1 MMVGVTLLL
10 ILLSIICKF
19 LVSYI
24 KAIRTGDPN
33 ESELTYW
40 MFSYDFKS
48 KNKEWIPE
56 DKNLLKRKR
65 NRNALIFILYMI
77 IFLIFLTFNSFIAHL
92 LDIIVSIKKFNYP
105 I

>member
-1 MMVGVTLLL
+1 MFSVTFLL

-24 KAIRTGDPN
+24 KKIRTGDPN
-33 ESELTYW
+33 ESDLTYW

-48 KNKEWIPE
+48 KNKEWFPE
-56 DKNLLKRKR
+56 DKDLLKKKR
-65 NRNALIFILYMI
+65 HRNALIFILYI
-77 IFLIFLTFNSFIAHL
+77 NVFLIFLIFTSFVAHL
-92 LDIIVSIKKFNYP
+92 LDAIINFKRFSYP

>member
-1 MMVGVTLLL
+1 MLAVTLLL
-10 ILLSIICKF
+10 IFLVLIYKF

-24 KAIRTGDPN
+24 KSIRTGDPN

-56 DKNLLKRKR
+56 DQNLLRRKR
-65 NRNALIFILYMI
+65 NRNALIFILYML
-77 IFLIFLTFNSFIAHL
+77 IFLIFLTFNSFVAHL
-92 LDIIVSIKKFNYP
+92 LDVIINVQRFNYP

>member
-1 MMVGVTLLL
+1 MLGVTLLL
-10 ILLSIICKF
+10 LFLSIICRF

-24 KAIRTGDPN
+24 KKIRTGDPN

-48 KNKEWIPE
+48 KNKEWVPE
-56 DKNLLKRKR
+56 DNHLLLKKR
-65 NRNALIFILYMI
+65 NRNTLIFILYI
-77 IFLIFLTFNSFIAHL
+77 NIFLIFLTFNSFIAHL
-92 LDIIVSIKKFNYP
+92 LDIIINVQRFSYP

>member
-1 MMVGVTLLL
+1 MLGVTFLL
-10 ILLSIICKF
+10 IFLSSICEF

-24 KAIRTGDPN
+24 KSIRTGDPN

-56 DKNLLKRKR
+56 DKNLLRRKR
-65 NRNALIFILYMI
+65 NRNALIFILYLV
-77 IFLIFLTFNSFIAHL
+77 IFLIFLTFNSFVAHL
-92 LDIIVSIKKFNYP
+92 LDVIINIKKFN
-105 I
+105 

>member
-1 MMVGVTLLL
+1 MLGVTLLL
-10 ILLSIICKF
+10 ILLLITCKF

-24 KAIRTGDPN
+24 KLIRTGDPN

-40 MFSYDFKS
+40 MFSYDFKT

-56 DKNLLKRKR
+56 DKNLIKRKR
-65 NRNALIFILYMI
+65 NRNAMIFILYI
-77 IFLIFLTFNSFIAHL
+77 NVFLIFLTFNSFVAHL
-92 LDIIVSIKKFNYP
+92 LDVIVNIKKFSYP

>member
-1 MMVGVTLLL
+1 MLGVTSLL
-10 ILLSIICKF
+10 IFLSIICKF

-24 KAIRTGDPN
+24 KTIRTGDPN

-48 KNKEWIPE
+48 KNKEWSPE
-56 DKNLLKRKR
+56 DKHLLKRKR
-65 NRNALIFILYMI
+65 NRNALIFILYI
-77 IFLIFLTFNSFIAHL
+77 NVFLIFLTFNSFIAHL
-92 LDIIVSIKKFNYP
+92 LNIIINVQRFSYP

>member
-1 MMVGVTLLL
+1 MLGIIILL
-10 ILLSIICKF
+10 IFLSIICEF

-24 KAIRTGDPN
+24 KSIRTGDPN

-56 DKNLLKRKR
+56 DKNLLRRKR
-65 NRNALIFILYMI
+65 NRNALIFILYI
-77 IFLIFLTFNSFIAHL
+77 NVFLIFLTFNSFIAHL
-92 LDIIVSIKKFNYP
+92 LDVIINIEKFTYP
-105 I
+105 V

>member
-1 MMVGVTLLL
+1 MLGVSSLL
-10 ILLSIICKF
+10 ILLSIICIF

-24 KAIRTGDPN
+24 KKIRTGDHN
-33 ESELTYW
+33 ENELTYW

-56 DKNLLKRKR
+56 DSNLLRRKR
-65 NRNALIFILYMI
+65 NRNALIFLLYILV
-77 IFLIFLTFNSFIAHL
+77 FLIFLTFNSFVAHL
-92 LDIIVSIKKFNYP
+92 LDAIVSIKKFSYP

>member
-1 MMVGVTLLL
+1 MLGVTLLL
-10 ILLSIICKF
+10 IFLFIICKF

-48 KNKEWIPE
+48 KNREWVPE
-56 DKNLLKRKR
+56 DNNSLKRKR
-65 NRNALIFILYMI
+65 DRNALIFILYI
-77 IFLIFLTFNSFIAHL
+77 IVFLIFLTLNSFVVHI
-92 LDIIVSIKKFNYP
+92 LDIIINIKKYNYP

>member
-1 MMVGVTLLL
+1 MLPVTLLL
-10 ILLSIICKF
+10 IFLSIICKF

-24 KAIRTGDPN
+24 KKIRTGDPN

-56 DKNLLKRKR
+56 DKNLLRRKR
-65 NRNALIFILYMI
+65 NRNALIFILYI
-77 IFLIFLTFNSFIAHL
+77 NVFLIFLTFNSFIAHL
-92 LDIIVSIKKFNYP
+92 LNIIINVQRFSYP

>member
-1 MMVGVTLLL
+1 MSGVTFLL
-10 ILLSIICKF
+10 IILLIICKF

-24 KAIRTGDPN
+24 KSIRTGDSN
-33 ESELTYW
+33 ESNLTYW

-56 DKNLLKRKR
+56 EKTLLKRKR
-65 NRNALIFILYMI
+65 NRNALIFVLYI
-77 IFLIFLTFNSFIAHL
+77 NVFLIFLTLNSFVAHL
-92 LDIIVSIKKFNYP
+92 LDIIVNIKKFSYP

>member
-1 MMVGVTLLL
+1 MLTVTLLL
-10 ILLSIICKF
+10 IFLSIICKF

-24 KAIRTGDPN
+24 KSIRTGDPN

-56 DKNLLKRKR
+56 DKKLLRRKR
-65 NRNALIFILYMI
+65 NRNALVFILYI
-77 IFLIFLTFNSFIAHL
+77 NVFLIFLTFNSFIAHL
-92 LDIIVSIKKFNYP
+92 LDVIINIEKFDYP
-105 I
+105 V

>member
-1 MMVGVTLLL
+1 MLSVTFLL
-10 ILLSIICKF
+10 IFLSIICIF
-19 LVSYI
+19 LTLYI
-24 KAIRTGDPN
+24 KKIRTGDPN

-56 DKNLLKRKR
+56 NSQLLARKR
-65 NRNALIFILYMI
+65 NRNSLIFILYI
-77 IFLIFLTFNSFIAHL
+77 NVFLIFLVFNSFIAHL
-92 LDIIVSIKKFNYP
+92 LDLIINIDRFSYP

>member
-1 MMVGVTLLL
+1 MVGVTLLL
-10 ILLSIICKF
+10 IFLSIICKF

-33 ESELTYW
+33 ESDLTYW

-56 DKNLLKRKR
+56 DKNLLRRKR
-65 NRNALIFILYMI
+65 NRNALIFILYI
-77 IFLIFLTFNSFIAHL
+77 VVFLIFLSFNSFVAHL
-92 LDIIVSIKKFNYP
+92 LDLIINIKKYNYP